1 MNKNSYLFREVTVA
15 PAASTEWQVLLDG
28 KPAKTP
34 AGHLLTLPAKDLAE
48 RIADEWR
55 GGGNETRPGT
65 MQFTRLANTA
75 IDRVAPN
82 RRGAIDELLKC
93 AGADLLC
100 FRASAPNVLVERQ
113 SAFWDPLLEW
123 ALGRYGI
130 ELKVTCGITPMRQPP
145 DELQTLESFITQ
157 LDDFVLTGLVA
168 AASSLGSAILALA
181 LYEERIDAEAAF
193 AAAELDTTYQ
203 AEIWGKDPLMAVRD
217 TKKGQ
222 EVSEIAQF
230 FELSGTF

>member
-1 MNKNSYLFREVTVA
+1 MNKNSRLFPEVTVA

-82 RRGAIDELLKC
+82 RRGAIDELLKY
-93 AGADLLC
+93 AGTDVLC
-100 FRASAPNVLVERQ
+100 FRASAPNALVERQ
-113 SAFWDPLLEW
+113 SVVWDPLLEW
-123 ALGRYGI
+123 ALDRYGI
-130 ELKVTCGITPMRQPP
+130 ELKVICGITPVPEPR
-145 DELQTLESFITQ
+145 DELEKLQSFLIQ
-157 LDDFVLTGLVA
+157 LDDF
-168 AASSLGSAILALA
+168 
-181 LYEERIDAEAAF
+181 
-193 AAAELDTTYQ
+193 
-203 AEIWGKDPLMAVRD
+203 
-217 TKKGQ
+217 
-222 EVSEIAQF
+222 
-230 FELSGTF
+230 

>member
-1 MNKNSYLFREVTVA
+1 MNKTSRLIRDVTVA
-15 PAASTEWQVLLDG
+15 PATSAQWQVLLDG
-28 KPAKTP
+28 KPAATP
-34 AGHLLTLPAKDLAE
+34 AGHLLVLPARGLAE

-55 GGGNETRPGT
+55 GEGNETRQDT

-82 RRGAIDELLKC
+82 RRGAIDELLKY

-113 SAFWDPLLEW
+113 SAVWDPLLEW

-130 ELKVTCGITPMRQPP
+130 ELKVTCGITPVRQPP

-157 LDDFVLTGLVA
+157 LDDFALTGLVA

-181 LYEERIDAEAAF
+181 LYEGRIDAEAAF
-193 AAAELDTTYQ
+193 AAAELDTIYQ

-230 FELSGTF
+230 FKLSGTF

>member
-1 MNKNSYLFREVTVA
+1 MNKNSRLIRDMTVA

-34 AGHLLTLPAKDLAE
+34 AGHLLTLPAKGLAE

-55 GGGNETRPGT
+55 AGGNEIRPGT

-82 RRGAIDELLKC
+82 RRGAIDELLKH
-93 AGADLLC
+93 AGTDLLC

-113 SAFWDPLLEW
+113 SAVWDPLLEW

-130 ELKVTCGITPMRQPP
+130 ELKVTCGITPVRQPP
-145 DELQTLESFITQ
+145 DELEMLELFITQ
-157 LDDFVLTGLVA
+157 LDDFALTGLVA
-168 AASSLGSAILALA
+168 AANTLGSTILALA
-181 LYEERIDAEAAF
+181 LYEGRIDSEA
-193 AAAELDTTYQ
+193 
-203 AEIWGKDPLMAVRD
+203 
-217 TKKGQ
+217 
-222 EVSEIAQF
+222 
-230 FELSGTF
+230 